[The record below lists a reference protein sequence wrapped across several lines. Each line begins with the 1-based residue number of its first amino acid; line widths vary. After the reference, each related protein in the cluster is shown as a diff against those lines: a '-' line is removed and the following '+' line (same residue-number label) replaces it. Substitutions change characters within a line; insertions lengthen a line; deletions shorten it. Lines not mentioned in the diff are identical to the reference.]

1 MPSPRKRSQKLPLY
15 HNNSRKR
22 EDPLKILLAWVALL
36 AVASTIWS
44 LLHHHRR
51 SAPEVDIHPSLIHY
65 DARGGALLNING
77 TEPPEYAR
85 RDWQH
90 LGTFRGAKGCL
101 DAARGPGAAPCRSL
115 RQGAESQ
122 LFLLARNGRLIV
134 GGTVGEDP
142 MRCVVAQDG
151 GLDTEPCAVGA
162 TTHAIWT
169 HADDRTLRHRDGSC
183 IIAARA
189 DLVVVGD
196 CQAATLDERTW
207 FLGRPLPRSFDDDML
222 VNPTSFVMCWCSK
235 LCDPNKI

>member
-15 HNNSRKR
+15 HTNKRR

-101 DAARGPGAAPCRSL
+101 DAARGPGAAPCRSNRKTGPSLHAPGNLSSPL
-115 RQGAESQ
+115 RPGI
-122 LFLLARNGRLIV
+122 RRLCSAKIL
-134 GGTVGEDP
+134 
-142 MRCVVAQDG
+142 RYASNS
-151 GLDTEPCAVGA
+151 AVDV
-162 TTHAIWT
+162 H
-169 HADDRTLRHRDGSC
+169 
-183 IIAARA
+183 
-189 DLVVVGD
+189 
-196 CQAATLDERTW
+196 
-207 FLGRPLPRSFDDDML
+207 
-222 VNPTSFVMCWCSK
+222 
-235 LCDPNKI
+235 

>member
-1 MPSPRKRSQKLPLY
+1 MGSPRKRSQKLPLY
-15 HNNSRKR
+15 HTNKRR

-142 MRCVVAQDG
+142 MRCVVAQAEVRQRIILGERRKPRGPAGHHGVSDHTKRPVPSRSG
-151 GLDTEPCAVGA
+151 SRTRRAGSLAGCPWREQALAAPTARRAVA
-162 TTHAIWT
+162 RYWS
-169 HADDRTLRHRDGSC
+169 RS
-183 IIAARA
+183 AA
-189 DLVVVGD
+189 
-196 CQAATLDERTW
+196 E
-207 FLGRPLPRSFDDDML
+207 
-222 VNPTSFVMCWCSK
+222 
-235 LCDPNKI
+235 

>member
-15 HNNSRKR
+15 HNSQKRR

-115 RQGAESQ
+115 APAWESTSE
-122 LFLLARNGRLIV
+122 LGCIIV
-134 GGTVGEDP
+134 ASMAWD
-142 MRCVVAQDG
+142 
-151 GLDTEPCAVGA
+151 LDAIEQTQSWSVGA
-162 TTHAIWT
+162 PET
-169 HADDRTLRHRDGSC
+169 
-183 IIAARA
+183 
-189 DLVVVGD
+189 
-196 CQAATLDERTW
+196 
-207 FLGRPLPRSFDDDML
+207 
-222 VNPTSFVMCWCSK
+222 
-235 LCDPNKI
+235 

>member
-1 MPSPRKRSQKLPLY
+1 MPSPRKRSQLPLY
-15 HNNSRKR
+15 HTNKRR

-151 GLDTEPCAVGA
+151 GLDTEPCLGEF
-162 TTHAIWT
+162 
-169 HADDRTLRHRDGSC
+169 LM
-183 IIAARA
+183 
-189 DLVVVGD
+189 L
-196 CQAATLDERTW
+196 W
-207 FLGRPLPRSFDDDML
+207 FLSP
-222 VNPTSFVMCWCSK
+222 
-235 LCDPNKI
+235 

>member
-15 HNNSRKR
+15 QTNGGRRR

-162 TTHAIWT
+162 ITHAVWT

-207 FLGRPLPRSFDDDML
+207 FLGRPLPR
-222 VNPTSFVMCWCSK
+222 
-235 LCDPNKI
+235 

>member
-15 HNNSRKR
+15 HTNKQRR

-134 GGTVGEDP
+134 GGTVGGDP

-162 TTHAIWT
+162 TTHAVWT

-207 FLGRPLPRSFDDDML
+207 FLGRPLPR
-222 VNPTSFVMCWCSK
+222 
-235 LCDPNKI
+235 